1 MKLPQ
6 EMRLH
11 KRFERYYLFSV
22 VAECLNFGQAA
33 DKLGISRSYLST
45 QINALERD
53 LDVTLLIRTTRSV
66 RLTQSGQKVLLQ
78 MQGVTSSVNL
88 MEREIRQSASAIEG
102 KLNITSAAIF
112 GQRYLVP
119 ACRAFRKLHPDI
131 TFDIDVGYTNQ
142 DLTQQPFDLAIRATS
157 TPPENMIAKHLMDY
171 RHVCCASPD
180 YLNTFGTPL
189 TPDDLRSHNCL
200 SDPHL
205 TTWQYTDQGTIKE
218 TETKGTFYA
227 NDNFLLYDAAIEGEG
242 IIKLPDYLVKPA
254 LNRGQLSAIL
264 EPYYSQ
270 KREIYLVFPQQLKHS
285 EALLAFIQ
293 FLQSWVNS
301 HSPR

>member
-78 MQGVTSSVNL
+78 MQGVTSSVHL

-119 ACRAFRKLHPDI
+119 AC
-131 TFDIDVGYTNQ
+131 
-142 DLTQQPFDLAIRATS
+142 
-157 TPPENMIAKHLMDY
+157 
-171 RHVCCASPD
+171 
-180 YLNTFGTPL
+180 
-189 TPDDLRSHNCL
+189 
-200 SDPHL
+200 
-205 TTWQYTDQGTIKE
+205 
-218 TETKGTFYA
+218 
-227 NDNFLLYDAAIEGEG
+227 
-242 IIKLPDYLVKPA
+242 
-254 LNRGQLSAIL
+254 
-264 EPYYSQ
+264 
-270 KREIYLVFPQQLKHS
+270 
-285 EALLAFIQ
+285 
-293 FLQSWVNS
+293 
-301 HSPR
+301 